1 MDLDDVLPEVG
12 EFGRY
17 QKLVLW
23 FILLPG
29 VFPCGFHAYNQLFMA
44 AAPDHWCKVDGFT
57 GKSAKLIRNISIPTA
72 VQLDGQTRFS
82 QCTMYDLNYTNTSLE
97 FYESVN
103 YTTVSIVP
111 CKHGWVYDKQGHENT
126 IITEWDL
133 VCEKDLFS
141 TIALVLFGIGGLI
154 GNYLFGYI
162 QDGIGRKPSF
172 FIYLFIQSV
181 FGMATAFATNFTA
194 WTIFRM
200 GVGFTVP
207 AILSTPYVLA
217 IEIVGPRHRTLVTI
231 LVNIAYSL
239 ALVALA
245 IIVWVIREWHLLALA
260 TTVPFLSLFLHW
272 WLLPESPRWL
282 LAQGRVREAEQI
294 LIQMARINGKKLPYN
309 FVSELRREEVR
320 SQVPS
325 SFGIRHLFHSS
336 NLRWKTIIITFIW
349 FTNTSVYVGLSYYA
363 PALGGDEYL
372 NFFLAGA
379 VELPTYLFLWPA
391 MEKWGRRWTLC
402 VSMVVGGSACLTTF
416 LVQNDSVITLALYC
430 VGKMGISSSFVV
442 LPLMASE
449 LYPTV
454 VRGLGISVSSMV
466 GMLGPVFI
474 PLVNYLGSDML
485 TLPLIIMGTMLVM
498 GGACSLLL
506 PETLNQHLPQTLQDA
521 EKAGLDCFA
530 CCTPPQLDVKMQAL
544 HESRL
549 QS

>member
-1 MDLDDVLPEVG
+1 MDLDDVLPQVG

-44 AAPDHWCKVDGFT
+44 ATPDHWCRIKELEEYDARLV
-57 GKSAKLIRNISIPTA
+57 RNISIPT
-72 VQLDGQTRFS
+72 VVLLDGQTRFS
-82 QCTMYDLNYTNTSLE
+82 QCTMYDLNYTNSLE

-103 YTTVSIVP
+103 YTNVRTVP
-111 CKHGWVYDKQGHENT
+111 CEHGWVYDKEGHENT

-133 VCEKDLFS
+133 VCDKDLS
-141 TIALVLFGIGGLI
+141 ATLALVLLGLGGLL
-154 GNYLFGYI
+154 GNYFFGYV
-162 QDGIGRKPSF
+162 QDGIGRKPAF
-172 FIYLFIQSV
+172 FIYLFIQCV
-181 FGMATAFATNFTA
+181 FGIATAFANNFATWA
-194 WTIFRM
+194 IFRF

-207 AILSTPYVLA
+207 AILGTPYVLA
-217 IEIVGPRHRTLVTI
+217 IELVGPRHRTLVTI
-231 LVNIAYSL
+231 LINIAYSL
-239 ALVALA
+239 ALVSLA
-245 IIVWVIREWHLLALA
+245 IIVWVIREWRMLALA
-260 TTVPFLSLFLHW
+260 TTLPFLTLFLHW

-282 LAQGRVREAEQI
+282 LAQGRIKEAEKI
-294 LIQMARINGKKLPYN
+294 LLQMGKINGKKLPEN
-309 FVSELRREEVR
+309 FILSLTTQDMNQNVV
-320 SQVPS
+320 QIDY
-325 SFGIRHLFHSS
+325 GIRHLFQSP
-336 NLRWKTIIITFIW
+336 NLRWKTIIVTFIW

-363 PALGGDEYL
+363 PALGGDEFL

-391 MEKWGRRWTLC
+391 MEKWGRRWSLC
-402 VSMVVGGSACLTTF
+402 VSMVVGGSACLATF
-416 LVQNDSVITLALYC
+416 LVQNDSVITLGLYC
-430 VGKMGISSSFVV
+430 IGKMGISSSFVV

-454 VRGLGISVSSMV
+454 VRGLGMSVSSMM

-474 PLVNYLGSDML
+474 PMVNYLGSDML

-530 CCTPPQLDVKMQAL
+530 CCTPPQLDSKIRAM
-544 HESRL
+544 HESRF
-549 QS
+549 

>member
-1 MDLDDVLPEVG
+1 MMDLDDVLPHVG

-29 VFPCGFHAYNQLFMA
+29 TFPCGFHAYNQLFMA
-44 AAPDHWCKVDGFT
+44 ATPEHWCKVDGLDQHDP
-57 GKSAKLIRNISIPTA
+57 KLVRNISVPTA

-82 QCTMYDLNYTNTSLE
+82 QCRMYDLNYTNTSLE

-103 YTTVSIVP
+103 YTTVSTIP

-126 IITEWDL
+126 VITEWDL
-133 VCEKDLFS
+133 VCDRDLS
-141 TIALVLFGIGGLI
+141 ATLALVLLGIGGLI
-154 GNYLFGYI
+154 GNYIFGYV
-162 QDGIGRKPSF
+162 QDGVGRKPAF
-172 FIYLFIQSV
+172 FIYLFIQCV
-181 FGMATAFATNFTA
+181 FGTATAFAQNFTT
-194 WTIFRM
+194 WVVCRV

-207 AILSTPYVLA
+207 AILGTPYVLA
-217 IEIVGPRHRTLVTI
+217 IELVGPRHRTLVTI

-239 ALVALA
+239 ALVSLS
-245 IIVWVIREWHLLALA
+245 IIVWAVRDWRLLALA
-260 TTVPFLSLFLHW
+260 TTLPFVTLFFHW

-282 LAQGRVREAEQI
+282 LAQGRVKEAEKI
-294 LIQMARINGKKLPYN
+294 LVQMARINGRKLPDNVFAELEVKHDERSTYGIKHLFQSTN
-309 FVSELRREEVR
+309 LRR
-320 SQVPS
+320 
-325 SFGIRHLFHSS
+325 
-336 NLRWKTIIITFIW
+336 KTVIITFIW

-363 PALGGDEYL
+363 PVLGGDEYL

-391 MEKWGRRWTLC
+391 TERWGRRWALC
-402 VSMVVGGSACLTTF
+402 ASMVVGGSACLATF
-416 LVQNDSVITLALYC
+416 LVQNDSVITLGLYC
-430 VGKMGISSSFVV
+430 IGKMGISSSFVI

-454 VRGLGISVSSMV
+454 VRGLGMSVSSMM
-466 GMLGPVFI
+466 GMLGPVLI

-530 CCTPPQLDVKMQAL
+530 CCTPPQLDVEIRAL

-549 QS
+549 